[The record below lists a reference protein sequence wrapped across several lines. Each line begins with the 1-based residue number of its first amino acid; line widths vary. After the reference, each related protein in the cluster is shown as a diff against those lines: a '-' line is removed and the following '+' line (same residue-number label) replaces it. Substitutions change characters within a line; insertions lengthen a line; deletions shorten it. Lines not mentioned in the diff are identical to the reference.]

1 VKENAETVKAAG
13 WNLPDANTE
22 SLVMHV
28 HFMSAS
34 SIFVKKS
41 TQWLA
46 SKYYEKLRA
55 AP

>member
-28 HFMSAS
+28 HFMF
-34 SIFVKKS
+34 SIFNFCKE
-41 TQWLA
+41 
-46 SKYYEKLRA
+46 KYPMIGFKVLWKA
-55 AP
+55 